1 MLVLHQIKKQY
12 GKNAVL
18 REINLQAANGSCVGI
33 LGGNGSGK
41 TTLLS
46 VLGGILRPDSGS
58 FRYEGEELF
67 ENAKRRRTLV
77 SFSPQA
83 NPLMEELSGF
93 DNLLLWHDRAT
104 VARGLAPD
112 GVITALGAADFLKKP
127 VAKLSGGMKK
137 RLSIAIAVLREPKIL
152 LLDEPTAALD
162 MEGKAQFYAYLKCFT
177 AAGGTALFVTHDFAE
192 FAHCDQ
198 LVFLRDGVLRN
209 IPQPESAAAA
219 EALFL

>member
-46 VLGGILRPDSGS
+46 VLGGILRPDGGS
-58 FRYEGEELF
+58 FRYEEEELF
-67 ENAKRRRTLV
+67 ANAKRRRALV

-104 VARGLAPD
+104 VARGLAPE

-137 RLSIAIAVLREPKIL
+137 RLSIAIAGCGSRKFFCWMSRPRRSIWRARRSFM
-152 LLDEPTAALD
+152 P
-162 MEGKAQFYAYLKCFT
+162 
-177 AAGGTALFVTHDFAE
+177 
-192 FAHCDQ
+192 
-198 LVFLRDGVLRN
+198 
-209 IPQPESAAAA
+209 I
-219 EALFL
+219 